1 MKLVD
6 HNRLATV
13 TRLDKGS
20 HKPGAQMCAMEA
32 AAYIAG
38 EPWSDYPEC
47 VCPVIA
53 TFMRSWNDALPD
65 AERTTLLLPLI
76 AKTIGTRGSDR
87 LAERRALMATD
98 WLVRVNTPAWLRLGG
113 LTVHADA
120 LATLPEITSFAPI
133 PSSAI
138 AAANS
143 AANSAAWDVTRAAA
157 WATVNSAALDAVLDA
172 ATAAAWAA
180 ARATVNSAALDA
192 VLDAATAAAWAAAS
206 QKLASTKAELQ
217 ASAVLLVERMCA
229 LQDEKAVA

>member
-13 TRLDKGS
+13 TRLD
-20 HKPGAQMCAMEA
+20 H
-32 AAYIAG
+32 
-38 EPWSDYPEC
+38 PEC

-120 LATLPEITSFAPI
+120 LATLPEITSFAQV

-138 AAANS
+138 ATARDAVLATAMGAAIASARDAILAAAWS
-143 AANSAAWDVTRAAA
+143 AAMAAARIAAWDAARAADMA
-157 WATVNSAALDAVLDA
+157 ADMAAVNSAALDAVWDIVS
-172 ATAAAWAA
+172 AAA
-180 ARATVNSAALDA
+180 NSA
-192 VLDAATAAAWAAAS
+192 TT

-217 ASAVLLVERMCA
+217 ASAVMLVERMCA